1 MTVQAVE
8 AHIDKCDGIPLG
20 RKRAAANSI
29 QLSSLRKP
37 AARPERLPH
46 PHYSGLKDTA
56 LRKRLIDQGISS
68 GGPRKLLEER
78 YTEWVTLWNANC
90 DSKSPKGKAELKKE
104 LDIWEKTHGGRAT
117 FGGRG
122 QLTGAQIMDQH
133 FDGKA
138 WADKNADA
146 FNELIANARKPVAK
160 TVVSESATT
169 QGDGADT
176 PAQTSLPPQDDLA
189 VFDGETRGAQ
199 LQIDAQIDAQQAPPI
214 DSTPAIQPS
223 QYQATPIFDSDT
235 AAGPDID
242 TTKPLQM

>member
-8 AHIDKCDGIPLG
+8 AHIDKCDGISLG
-20 RKRAAANSI
+20 KKRAATNSI

-37 AARPERLPH
+37 ATRPERLPH

-56 LRKRLIDQGISS
+56 LRKKLIDQGISS
-68 GGPRKLLEER
+68 SGSRKLLEGR

-90 DSKSPKGKAELKKE
+90 DSKSPKGKVELKKE

-117 FGGRG
+117 LGGRG
-122 QLTGAQIMDQH
+122 QITGAQIKHKD

-160 TVVSESATT
+160 TMVSEPATT
-169 QGDGADT
+169 QGDAADGPT
-176 PAQTSLPPQDDLA
+176 QTSLPPQADLA
-189 VFDGETRGAQ
+189 VFNGGPEGVESPINT
-199 LQIDAQIDAQQAPPI
+199 QIDTQQAPPI
-214 DSTPAIQPS
+214 DPTAPIQPS
-223 QYQATPIFDSDT
+223 QYQSTPIFDSDT
-235 AAGPDID
+235 ATSPDID
-242 TTKPLQM
+242 TTKPLQL